1 MTDLTLK
8 LEKTVNAPI
17 EKVFDAWLDPALLT
31 QFILPQPGMPQPE
44 VENDPREGG
53 RFSIVMIHGDDELPH
68 SGSYLVIDRPRQL
81 KFTWQSHYSP
91 DDSTVTLDF
100 TRVDANTTR
109 VSLTQVKFFNEE
121 ARDAHQG
128 GWSNILDS
136 LAVFFQ
142 PGEARSVTG

>member
-17 EKVFDAWLDPALLT
+17 EKVFDAWLDPAMLT
-31 QFILPQPGMPQPE
+31 QFVLPQPGMPQPE

-53 RFSIVMIHGDDELPH
+53 QFKIVMRHGDDELPH
-68 SGSYLVIDRPRQL
+68 TGSYLVIDRPRQL
-81 KFTWQSHYSP
+81 KFSWSSHYSP

-100 TRVDANTTR
+100 EGLGANTTR
-109 VSLTQVKFFNEE
+109 VVLTQVKFLHEE
-121 ARDAHQG
+121 ARDAHRG

-136 LAVFFQ
+136 LVGFYQA
-142 PGEARSVTG
+142 A

>member
-8 LEKTVNAPI
+8 LEKTIHAPI
-17 EKVFDAWLDPALLT
+17 EKVFDAWLDPAMLT

-44 VENDPREGG
+44 VENDPRVGG
-53 RFSIVMIHGDDELPH
+53 QFKIVMRHGDDVLPH

-81 KFTWQSHYSP
+81 KFSWASHYSP

-100 TRVDANTTR
+100 EGLDENSTRLV
-109 VSLTQVKFFNEE
+109 LTQVKFLHEE
-121 ARDAHQG
+121 ARDAHRG

-136 LAVFFQ
+136 LAGFCQ
-142 PGEARSVTG
+142 AA

>member
-8 LEKTVNAPI
+8 LEKTVHAPI
-17 EKVFDAWLDPALLT
+17 EKVFDAWLDPAMLT

-53 RFSIVMIHGDDELPH
+53 RFKIVMRHGDDELPH
-68 SGSYLVIDRPRQL
+68 GGEYLVIDRPRQL
-81 KFTWQSHYSP
+81 KFSWQSHYSP

-100 TRVDANTTR
+100 EDLDGNSTRV
-109 VSLTQVKFFNEE
+109 VLTQVKFLHEE
-121 ARDAHQG
+121 ARDAHRG

-136 LAVFFQ
+136 LAEFFKA
-142 PGEARSVTG
+142 ARKAG